1 MYVLDEP
8 SAFYAEEIFDSI
20 EGLGTKDEKL
30 QRIFIMRSEVDLVVQ
45 VDVGTAETVVSL
57 PRLRSGTPARQ
68 PASDPSHAATAR
80 STSIDVSTVSSVG
93 AATVRPTM

>member
-30 QRIFIMRSEVDLVVQ
+30 QRIFIMRSEVDLVS
-45 VDVGTAETVVSL
+45 VDHVFKKMFGKKLEKVVKEET
-57 PRLRSGTPARQ
+57 SGHYRDALLALLQAHTR
-68 PASDPSHAATAR
+68 H
-80 STSIDVSTVSSVG
+80 
-93 AATVRPTM
+93 